1 MSLNPAQQAAVD
13 HRGGP
18 LLVLA
23 GAGTGKTRVITH
35 RVAALLDEGVPPWRI
50 LAVTFT
56 NKAAKEMRE
65 RIDGLCEGRHDTREL
80 WVGTFHSICARILRR
95 NPQGV
100 GLSSHYAIYDTSDQ
114 RSLMKQVLA
123 DLGVPDRL
131 YTPKGVLGH
140 IDRAKN
146 QGLRPSEM
154 DQLKLLEPVATVVR
168 NAYTKYQEKL
178 VAADACDFG
187 DLILH
192 VVTLLRN
199 AVKPSDGQLGD
210 LDPMLRMTTRFTHVV
225 VDEFQDTNPVQAEFI
240 DRIAGNAELCVV
252 GDDDQSIYGWRGAD
266 VEQILRFADRH
277 DGAEVVRLEQNYR
290 STMNILHCSDAVIRK
305 NAGRLGK
312 TLWSDLGEGDPVR
325 LVRLGDERD
334 EARLIAQDAYAAIED
349 GTDPEEI
356 AVFYRTHAMS
366 RVLEDEVRRMGLSCR
381 IVGGVAFYERQEVK
395 DTLAYLSVLRN
406 SSSDAHVSR
415 IINRP
420 ARGIGNTTQ
429 TRLAEAAAAKGC
441 SLWDAMLDPAA
452 AGLKT
457 GAARKVRGFVKII
470 QNMRDEMHELPLDE
484 LMARVIE
491 LSGYREMLVTDDSEE
506 SQARLENLQE
516 LQGNAQEFLQERPDG
531 TLDDYLELVSLV
543 GGERSEGDDGRA
555 INLMTVHSAKGLE
568 FERVYVT
575 GMEERVFPHARVLDD
590 RVQME
595 EERRLAYVALTRA
608 KRHLTCTMAARR
620 RIFGQTQVGVPSRFL
635 GDLPSQCVEKFGD
648 QPTSSAYG
656 GGGYQRRS
664 AHRQQPVRR
673 QAESWQSDIEYDVDP
688 DIPFDDIPTD
698 EPEGVPIYVGMMVRT
713 RTFGDAEVL
722 GWSGSG
728 PKMKLQLRLANRE
741 VKTVL
746 ARFVEPL

>member
-65 RIDGLCEGRHDTREL
+65 RIDGLCDGRHDTREL

-95 NPQGV
+95 NPEGV
-100 GLSSHYAIYDTSDQ
+100 NLSSHYSIYDTSDQ
-114 RSLMKQVLA
+114 RTLMKQVLA

-146 QGLRPSEM
+146 QGLRPHEM
-154 DQLKLLEPVATVVR
+154 EQLKLLEPVATVVR

-199 AVKPSDGQLGD
+199 ALKPSDSQLGD
-210 LDPMLRMTTRFTHVV
+210 LDPMRRMTTRFTHVV

-277 DGAEVVRLEQNYR
+277 EGAEVVRLEQNYR

-349 GTDPEEI
+349 GTDPDEI

-406 SSSDAHVSR
+406 TASDAYISR

-429 TRLAEAAAAKGC
+429 TRLAEAAAAKGT
-441 SLWDAMLDPAA
+441 SLWEALLDPAA

-457 GAARKVRGFVKII
+457 GAARKVRAFVTLI
-470 QNMRDEMHELPLDE
+470 QNLRDEMHELPLDE

-516 LQGNAQEFLQERPDG
+516 LQGNVMEFMQENPGG
-531 TLDDYLELVSLV
+531 TLDEYLELVSLV
-543 GGERSEGDDGRA
+543 GGERSEGEDGRA
-555 INLMTVHSAKGLE
+555 ISLMTVHSAKGLE

-590 RVQME
+590 PVQME

-648 QPTSSAYG
+648 QPTSYG

-664 AHRQQPVRR
+664 AHREQPVRR
-673 QAESWQSDIEYDVDP
+673 QTESWQNDIEYDVDP
-688 DIPFDDIPTD
+688 DIPFDDIPVD
-698 EPEGVPIYVGMMVRT
+698 DGEGVAIYVGMMVRT
-713 RTFGDAEVL
+713 RTFGDAEVI

-728 PKMKLQLRLANRE
+728 PKMKLQLRLANRQ

-746 ARFVEPL
+746 ASFVQPL

>member
-1 MSLNPAQQAAVD
+1 MSLNPAQQTAVD

-23 GAGTGKTRVITH
+23 GAGTGKTRVITQ

-65 RIDGLCEGRHDTREL
+65 RIDDICDGRHETREL

-95 NPQGV
+95 NPEGV

-114 RSLMKQVLA
+114 KSLMKQVLV

-146 QGLRPSEM
+146 QGLRPSEL
-154 DQLKLLEPVATVVR
+154 DRLQILEPVATVIR
-168 NAYTKYQEKL
+168 KAYTKYQEKL
-178 VAADACDFG
+178 KAADACDFG

-199 AVKPSDGQLGD
+199 AMKPSDSQLAD
-210 LDPMLRMTTRFTHVV
+210 LDPMVRMTTRFTHVV

-240 DRIAGNAELCVV
+240 DRISLNAELCVV

-266 VEQILRFADRH
+266 VEQILRFSDRH
-277 DGAEVVRLEQNYR
+277 DGAKVVRLEQNYR
-290 STMNILHCSDAVIRK
+290 STMNILTCSDAVIRR
-305 NAGRLGK
+305 NSGRLGK

-325 LVRLGDERD
+325 MVKLGTERD
-334 EARLIAQDAYAAIED
+334 EARLIAQDAQAAIED

-356 AVFYRTHAMS
+356 AIFYRTHAMS
-366 RVLEDEVRRMGLSCR
+366 RVLEDEVRRAGLSCR

-406 SSSDAHVSR
+406 TNSDAHVSR

-420 ARGIGNTTQ
+420 GRGIGNTTQ
-429 TRLAEAAAAKGC
+429 GRLAEAAAKNGT
-441 SLWDAMLDPAA
+441 SLWDSLLDPEA
-452 AGLKT
+452 AGLKK
-457 GAARKVRGFVKII
+457 AAAKKIRGFVTMM
-470 QNMRDEMHELPLDE
+470 QNLRDEMHQLPLDE

-491 LSGYREMLVTDDSEE
+491 VSGYREMLISDDSEE

-516 LQGNAQEFLQERPDG
+516 LQGNIMEFLQERPDG
-531 TLDDYLELVSLV
+531 TLDEYLELVSLV
-543 GGERSEGDDGRA
+543 GGERSEGESARA
-555 INLMTVHSAKGLE
+555 INMMTVHSAKGLE

-590 RVQME
+590 PVQME

-608 KRHLTCTMAARR
+608 KRMLTLTMAARR
-620 RIFGQTQVGVPSRFL
+620 TIYGQTQVGVPSRFL
-635 GDLPSQCVEKFGD
+635 GDLPPDCVHRVGDKPDFG
-648 QPTSSAYG
+648 G
-656 GGGYQRRS
+656 HRRRS
-664 AHRQQPVRR
+664 AHREQPVRR
-673 QAESWQSDIEYDVDP
+673 TAESWQNDIEYDTPADA
-688 DIPFDDIPTD
+688 PFDDIPVD
-698 EPEGVPIYVGMMVRT
+698 EGEGVPIYVGMIVRT

-728 PKMKLQLRLANRE
+728 PKMKLQIRLNNRE

-746 ARFVEPL
+746 ASFVEPL

>member
-1 MSLNPAQQAAVD
+1 MSLNPAQQTAVD

-35 RVAALLDEGVPPWRI
+35 RVAALLDDGVPPWRI

-65 RIDGLCEGRHDTREL
+65 RIDDLCDGRHETREL

-95 NPQGV
+95 NPEGV

-114 RSLMKQVLA
+114 KSLMKQVLA

-146 QGLRPSEM
+146 QGLRPSEL
-154 DQLKLLEPVATVVR
+154 DQLQILEPVATVIR

-178 VAADACDFG
+178 KAADACDFG

-192 VVTLLRN
+192 VVSLLRK
-199 AVKPSDGQLGD
+199 ATKPSDSQLAD
-210 LDPMLRMTTRFTHVV
+210 LDPMVRMTTRFTHVV

-240 DRIAGNAELCVV
+240 DRIARNAELCVV

-277 DGAEVVRLEQNYR
+277 EGAKVVRLEQNYR
-290 STMNILHCSDAVIRK
+290 STMNILTCSDAVIRK
-305 NAGRLGK
+305 NSGRLGK

-325 LVRLGDERD
+325 MVKLGTERD
-334 EARLIAQDAYAAIED
+334 EARLIAQDAHAAIED

-366 RVLEDEVRRMGLSCR
+366 RVLEDEVRRAGLSCR

-406 SSSDAHVSR
+406 NSSDAHVSR

-420 ARGIGNTTQ
+420 GRGIGNTTQ
-429 TRLAEAAAAKGC
+429 TRLADAAAKNGS
-441 SLWDAMLDPAA
+441 SLWESLLDPEA
-452 AGLKT
+452 AGLKKA
-457 GAARKVRGFVKII
+457 AARKVRGFVTMM
-470 QNMRDEMHELPLDE
+470 QNLREEMHQLPLDE

-491 LSGYREMLVTDDSEE
+491 VSGYREMLITDDSEE

-516 LQGNAQEFLQERPDG
+516 LQGNVMEFLQERPDG

-543 GGERSEGDDGRA
+543 GGERSEGDAARA

-590 RVQME
+590 PVQME

-608 KRHLTCTMAARR
+608 KRMLTLTMAARR
-620 RIFGQTQVGVPSRFL
+620 RIYGQTQVGVPSRFL
-635 GDLPSQCVEKFGD
+635 GDLPRDCVHRVGD
-648 QPTSSAYG
+648 EPDYG
-656 GGGYQRRS
+656 GYGRRS
-664 AHRQQPVRR
+664 AHREQPIRR
-673 QAESWQSDIEYDVDP
+673 QAESWQNDIEYDAEP
-688 DIPFDDIPTD
+688 DIPFDDIPAD
-698 EPEGVPIYVGMMVRT
+698 EGEGVPIYVGMMVRT

-728 PKMKLQLRLANRE
+728 PKMKLQIRLNNRE

-746 ARFVEPL
+746 ASFVEPL

>member
-13 HRGGP
+13 HRGSP

-35 RVAALLDEGVPPWRI
+35 RVAALLDEGVPAWRI

-65 RIDGLCEGRHDTREL
+65 RIDGLCGGRHDVREL

-95 NPQGV
+95 NAEGV

-114 RSLMKQVLA
+114 RSLMKQVLK

-131 YTPKGVLGH
+131 YTPQGVLGH

-146 QGLRPSEM
+146 QGLRPSEF
-154 DQLKLLEPVATVVR
+154 DQMRMLEPVATVVR

-178 VAADACDFG
+178 LAADACDFG

-199 AVKPSDGQLGD
+199 AVKPSDSQLGD
-210 LDPMLRMTTRFTHVV
+210 LDPVLRLTTRFTHVV
-225 VDEFQDTNPVQAEFI
+225 VDEFQDTNPLQAEFV
-240 DRIAGNAELCVV
+240 DRMSRAAELCVV

-266 VEQILRFADRH
+266 VDQILRFADRH
-277 DGAEVVRLEQNYR
+277 DHTEVVRLEQNYR
-290 STMNILHCSDAVIRK
+290 STMNILRCSDAVIRK
-305 NAGRLGK
+305 NSGRLGK
-312 TLWSDLGEGDPVR
+312 TLWSDLGDGDPVR
-325 LVRLGDERD
+325 CVKLATERD
-334 EARLIAQDAYAAIED
+334 EARLIAQEAYQAIEE
-349 GTDPEEI
+349 GTDPDQI
-356 AVFYRTHAMS
+356 AIFYRTHAMS

-415 IINRP
+415 IVNRP

-429 TRLAEAAAAKGC
+429 TRLAEAAAKAGT
-441 SLWDAMLDPAA
+441 SLWEAMLDPAA
-452 AGLKT
+452 AGLKKA
-457 GAARKVRGFVKII
+457 AARRVTAFVKMI
-470 QNMRDEMHELPLDE
+470 QGLREEMHDLGLDE
-484 LMARVIE
+484 LVARVVE
-491 LSGYREMLVTDDSEE
+491 VSGYREMLVVDDSEE

-516 LQGNAQEFLQERPDG
+516 LQGNVMEFLGERPDG

-543 GGERSEGDDGRA
+543 GGERSEGDPNRA
-555 INLMTVHSAKGLE
+555 VTLMTVHSAKGLE

-590 RVQME
+590 PVQME

-608 KRHLTCTMAARR
+608 KRHLTLTMAARR
-620 RIFGQTQVGVPSRFL
+620 RIFGQTQVGVPSRFI
-635 GDLPSQCVEKFGD
+635 GDLPADSVVRVGNEGYD
-648 QPTSSAYG
+648 SGYG
-656 GGGYQRRS
+656 GYGRS
-664 AHRQQPVRR
+664 AHREQPVRR
-673 QAESWQSDIEYDVDP
+673 QAESWQNDIEYDLDP
-688 DIPFDDIPTD
+688 DIPFDDVPA
-698 EPEGVPIYVGMMVRT
+698 EEEEGVPIYVGMMVRT
-713 RTFGDAEVL
+713 KTFGDAEVI

-728 PKMKLQLRLANRE
+728 AKMKLQLRLSNRE
-741 VKTVL
+741 VKTVM
-746 ARFVEPL
+746 ARFCQPL